1 MHACVPNATATP
13 PPRVQSRLVQRRP
26 LRVYVFNSSLN
37 CTNERNGKDRYEW
50 LTGRLVP
57 IHMRVSEPGDADLL
71 YHPACLVNAF
81 FAGRVRQEGQRLQR
95 QSERI
100 VLNELSPWPDKPVMI
115 NALRC
120 SRLDIRGA
128 QQAYPTLWQWPTNAS
143 RKFARTCLQTLSLGG
158 LAQPLQPC
166 SVYMPYFTDPAA
178 SAAAV
183 LRPPAARSLDILF
196 IGSGLPHLHRQGYLD
211 ALRGMAHTHAV
222 RAILDIN
229 VSRSRRKLERMRGP
243 PGIGQLIANYGEARF
258 TLCPPGDTPESQRI
272 YQALQHG
279 SIPLLNGRFRKREGA
294 GQLGMSEPL
303 SCEARGEDFALSE
316 RCQI

>member
-13 PPRVQSRLVQRRP
+13 PPRVQSLLVQRRP

-100 VLNELSPWPDKPVMI
+100 VLNELSAWPEKPVMI

-120 SRLDIRGA
+120 SRLDIRRPGGA
-128 QQAYPTLWQWPTNAS
+128 Q
-143 RKFARTCLQTLSLGG
+143 
-158 LAQPLQPC
+158 
-166 SVYMPYFTDPAA
+166 
-178 SAAAV
+178 
-183 LRPPAARSLDILF
+183 
-196 IGSGLPHLHRQGYLD
+196 
-211 ALRGMAHTHAV
+211 
-222 RAILDIN
+222 
-229 VSRSRRKLERMRGP
+229 
-243 PGIGQLIANYGEARF
+243 
-258 TLCPPGDTPESQRI
+258 
-272 YQALQHG
+272 
-279 SIPLLNGRFRKREGA
+279 
-294 GQLGMSEPL
+294 
-303 SCEARGEDFALSE
+303 
-316 RCQI
+316 